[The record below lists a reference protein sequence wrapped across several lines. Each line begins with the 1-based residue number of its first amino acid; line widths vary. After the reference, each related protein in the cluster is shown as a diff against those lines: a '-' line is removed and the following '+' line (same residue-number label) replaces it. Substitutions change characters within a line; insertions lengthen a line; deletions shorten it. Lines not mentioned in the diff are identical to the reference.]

1 MDWSIDYLE
10 EDAQSPLG
18 GIVSMKT
25 SGPADWD
32 QNKSMSEEALAL
44 GRKKGVNRFLVD
56 HRKIEHGLS
65 VLQVDNLPRMLKQI
79 GVTAKDK
86 IAIVFDASPASP
98 DSRSA
103 SRGGSQLGNAFSF
116 FRDVSFLEGL
126 AVRIFTDTKEA
137 TEWLESDIT
146 TKAQRH

>member
-10 EDAQSPLG
+10 ED

-25 SGPADWD
+25 SGPADLE
-32 QNKSMSEEALAL
+32 QNVSMSKEALAL

-79 GVTAKDK
+79 GVTADDK
-86 IAIVFDASPASP
+86 VAIVFDPSPQMS
-98 DSRSA
+98 
-103 SRGGSQLGNAFSF
+103 NAFSF

-126 AVRIFTDTKEA
+126 AVRIFTNPKEA
-137 TEWLESDIT
+137 TEWLKSDLA
-146 TKAQRH
+146 TKTPRH